1 MTTVAELLKSKGA
14 DVWSVSP
21 EQTVFDAIKTMDEKG
36 AGALAV
42 VSQERLAG
50 IISERDYARK
60 VILMGRASKETQ
72 VKEVMTS
79 HVYHAVPDDEVASCM
94 MVMGKHH
101 IRHMPVLDGDK
112 LVGMI
117 SISDVVNV
125 IIQEQQDRIKQLEH
139 TVTWQESY

>member
-1 MTTVAELLKSKGA
+1 MSTVAEILKNKGT

-21 EQTVFDAIKTMDEKG
+21 EQSVYDAIKMMDDKG

-42 VSQERLAG
+42 VSQGRLAG

-60 VILMGRASKETQ
+60 VILKGRSSKETR
-72 VKEVMTS
+72 VKDIMTS
-79 HVYHAVPDDEVASCM
+79 HVYHTIPDDDVSSCM
-94 MVMGKHH
+94 LVMGKHH
-101 IRHMPVLDGDK
+101 IRHMPVLDGES

-117 SISDVVNV
+117 SISDVVKV
-125 IIQEQQDRIKQLEH
+125 IIQEQEDRIKQLEH

>member
-1 MTTVAELLKSKGA
+1 MTTVAELLKHKGS

-21 EQTVFDAIKTMDEKG
+21 EQTVFNAIKLMDEKG

-42 VSQERLAG
+42 VSQERLIG

-60 VILMGRASKETQ
+60 VILKGRASKDTQ
-72 VKEVMTS
+72 VKQVMTS
-79 HVYHAVPDDEVASCM
+79 HVYHALPSDEVNSCM
-94 MVMGKHH
+94 LVMGKHH
-101 IRHMPVLDGDK
+101 IRHMPVLDDGK

-117 SISDVVNV
+117 SISDVVNT
-125 IIQEQQDRIKQLEH
+125 IIQEQQDKIKQLEH

>member
-1 MTTVAELLKSKGA
+1 MTVVSDILRDKGT
-14 DVWSVSP
+14 DVWTISP
-21 EQTVFDAIKTMDEKG
+21 EQTVFDAIKMMDEKG

-42 VSQERLAG
+42 VSQERLVG

-60 VILMGRASKETQ
+60 VILKGRASKDTK
-72 VKEVMTS
+72 VKDVMTS
-79 HVYHAVPDDEVASCM
+79 HVYHTVPDDEVASCM

-101 IRHMPVLDGDK
+101 IRHMPVLDGEK

-117 SISDVVNV
+117 SIGDVVNM
-125 IIQEQQDRIKQLEH
+125 IIREQQDKIKQLEH

>member
-1 MTTVAELLKSKGA
+1 MSSVAELLKNKGS
-14 DVWSVSP
+14 DIWTVSP
-21 EQTVFDAIKTMDEKG
+21 EQTVFDAIKRMDEKG

-42 VSQERLAG
+42 VKNERLIG

-60 VILMGRASKETQ
+60 VILKGRSSKETQ
-72 VKEVMTS
+72 VKEIMTS
-79 HVYHAVPDDEVASCM
+79 HVYHTIPDDTVDSCM
-94 MVMGKHH
+94 AIMGKHH

-117 SISDVVNV
+117 SISDVVNL
-125 IIQEQQDRIKQLEH
+125 IIQEQKDRIKQLEH